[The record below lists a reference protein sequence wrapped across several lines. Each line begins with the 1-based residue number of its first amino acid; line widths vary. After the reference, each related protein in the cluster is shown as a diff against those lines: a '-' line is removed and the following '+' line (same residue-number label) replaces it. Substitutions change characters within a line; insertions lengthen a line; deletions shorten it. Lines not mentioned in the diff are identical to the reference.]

1 MTFVDQEIAHIKQA
15 IALSLQKPAQS
26 GLPVFP
32 AAYWRNRLRQLMD
45 RHHLEHS
52 QLCAV
57 DALLLQLD
65 RIEARRRW
73 LLPANTA
80 A

>member
-1 MTFVDQEIAHIKQA
+1 MTFVDQEIAHLTRA
-15 IALSLQKPAQS
+15 IALSLRAPSES

-32 AAYWRNRLRQLMD
+32 AVYWRDRLCELMD
-45 RHHLEHS
+45 RHHLQHS

-57 DALLLQLD
+57 DALLCELERVD
-65 RIEARRRW
+65 VTPGRR
-73 LLPANTA
+73 LHANTA

>member
-1 MTFVDQEIAHIKQA
+1 MTFVDQEIAHIAQA
-15 IALSLQKPAQS
+15 IALSLQTPAES

-32 AAYWRNRLRQLMD
+32 AAYWRDRLRELMD
-45 RHHLEHS
+45 RHHLAHS

-57 DALLLQLD
+57 DALLLQLE
-65 RIEARRRW
+65 RVNTGRRW
-73 LLPANTA
+73 MVRAHTA